1 MNYFKIEENDF
12 KGIDIYSV
20 LTDLILKDN
29 YKEIIYGKGG
39 IGKTE
44 MVLSILEDK
53 IDLLNNE
60 YYHGNIPMNV
70 LYYRYVYE
78 IGDKELPEENVYI
91 KHDGKKVFNIKHK
104 LIPHSKN
111 KWVDFEEY
119 DLVIVDNL
127 LERVMDEEEESLDK
141 YGYKN
146 SKVPKEFKMFSKIEY
161 RFYKYLRAIEN
172 MNNNILVISKPLNT
186 ITYLEDQEH
195 LGKYTDDQI
204 SYMVDKIN
212 KEEI

>member
-20 LTDLILKDN
+20 LTDLILKNN

-44 MVLSILEDK
+44 MVLSILENK

-104 LIPHSKN
+104 LISHN
-111 KWVDFEEY
+111 ENRWGDFEEY

-127 LERVMDEEEESLDK
+127 LERVMDDEEEALDN

-161 RFYKYLRAIEN
+161 RFYKYLKAIEN
-172 MNNNILVISKPLNT
+172 MNSNILVISKPLNT